1 MMRRLVRVM
10 VAVVLVGAGCVD
22 ARNPSPDPPPLILS
36 IAPSASAVPIPAPSA
51 TASTTVVAPSVAPG
65 GPPGSIPPAAAVHLL
80 VERGATGGADYG
92 FSSQPLAAGP
102 SWLVA
107 MGYESVD
114 FATATHIGV
123 SFPSENHFVAQ
134 DWWGGFDGEVNVIWA
149 SRIGRFVAVT
159 LESDAARTC
168 DGPLRFKIA
177 VSRSNDP
184 RGPWTFS
191 EADAPP
197 AGSGAIGSFDIAAS
211 DDKLVITTEDFC
223 VDQSTGS
230 RIRVMDLADL
240 TDGGGVT
247 VQDVTLAEPRTYRW
261 ISAQPVPAEGTTSV
275 GATVHLFAAHEVGG
289 AWTTVTSAT
298 LGGSARAG
306 AAKLDVVDLSAAGIV
321 APSAEI
327 NGPTS
332 AVTREGRMWAAL
344 NVPCGRNG
352 AGEDLGCSRF
362 VVLDVG
368 AGSPTLVEDATI
380 PGNAPSVMDPRVGV
394 ARDGTVYLVERQWTT
409 PHREPDVLIGTWR
422 HLTESIR
429 GGRPNV
435 VILARQGWNERTQ
448 GTIVPDITTP
458 GVVRIVVGT
467 DTGQGL
473 PDDVEGADAL
483 TFLRL
488 SVLPD

>member
-1 MMRRLVRVM
+1 MRRLVRVM

-65 GPPGSIPPAAAVHLL
+65 GPPGSIPPAAAAHLL

-289 AWTTVTSAT
+289 GRADVPPPQHLARLRRPCPGAAPSGVAR
-298 LGGSARAG
+298 GVSGPDAPGAGPSRRAAARA
-306 AAKLDVVDLSAAGIV
+306 A
-321 APSAEI
+321 
-327 NGPTS
+327 
-332 AVTREGRMWAAL
+332 TRLRRRPGRTI
-344 NVPCGRNG
+344 
-352 AGEDLGCSRF
+352 
-362 VVLDVG
+362 
-368 AGSPTLVEDATI
+368 GSPTASSRTC
-380 PGNAPSVMDPRVGV
+380 GGPSSR
-394 ARDGTVYLVERQWTT
+394 
-409 PHREPDVLIGTWR
+409 
-422 HLTESIR
+422 
-429 GGRPNV
+429 
-435 VILARQGWNERTQ
+435 
-448 GTIVPDITTP
+448 
-458 GVVRIVVGT
+458 
-467 DTGQGL
+467 
-473 PDDVEGADAL
+473 
-483 TFLRL
+483 
-488 SVLPD
+488 